1 MTFVRDCSCI
11 SHTSVENISV
21 EDHYDTVSHHYLTNE
36 PAACS
41 LSETP
46 PNDDMTVYS
55 TDISH
60 YQLLSELGKG
70 FHDLSVVCLARHRPT
85 GNLVAVK
92 RTNLDNCT
100 EEQLGV
106 LQNEVLQTQL
116 FHHPNI
122 LTSQIVFTSSSKL
135 WVISPLMAYGS
146 AECLVKTYFSD
157 GMSESL
163 IAFIL
168 YGVLKG
174 LDYLHRM
181 GYIHRSVKAS
191 HILLSGDGRVYLSGL
206 HSLYSMVRD
215 GKRSKV
221 VYDVP
226 EQSST
231 VLPWLSPE
239 LLRQDLHGYDVKSD
253 IYSLGIT
260 ACELASGRVPFQ
272 DMHPTLML
280 LQKLKG
286 SHCCLLDIHPF
297 PLEGLGL
304 KVSRSGVDSGIGESV
319 ATSSI
324 MRTMTGERPQSP
336 APKNFSVLF
345 HNFVELC
352 LQHDPEKRPSARS
365 LLTHA
370 FLKQV
375 KRHTKES
382 FLNLLHPAVPL
393 NNPRVLAKAAQTA
406 AGQDSTT
413 SPDGTA
419 GAWEF

>member
-1 MTFVRDCSCI
+1 SSYTHKSSIFLF
-11 SHTSVENISV
+11 
-21 EDHYDTVSHHYLTNE
+21 YLC
-36 PAACS
+36 P
-41 LSETP
+41 
-46 PNDDMTVYS
+46 
-55 TDISH
+55 
-60 YQLLSELGKG
+60 GRG
-70 FHDLSVVCLARHRPT
+70 FFDLSVVCLARHRPT
-85 GNLVAVK
+85 GTLVAVK
-92 RTNLDNCT
+92 QTNLDNCT

-106 LQNEVLQTQL
+106 LQNEVLQTRL

-122 LTSQIVFTSSSKL
+122 LTSRIVFTSSSKL

-146 AECLVKTYFSD
+146 AACLVKKYFSD

-215 GKRSKV
+215 GKRSEV

-239 LLRQDLHGYDVKSD
+239 LLRQ
-253 IYSLGIT
+253 
-260 ACELASGRVPFQ
+260 
-272 DMHPTLML
+272 ML

-286 SHCCLLDIHPF
+286 SHCCLLDIHLL
-297 PLEGLGL
+297 PLEVLGL

-319 ATSSI
+319 AASSI
-324 MRTMTGERPQSP
+324 MRTMTRERPQSP

-345 HNFVELC
+345 HNLVELC

-370 FLKQV
+370 FVKQV

-382 FLNLLHPAVPL
+382 FLTLLHPAVPL
-393 NNPRVLAKAAQTA
+393 NNPQVLAKAAQTVA
-406 AGQDSTT
+406 RQDSTT

>member
-1 MTFVRDCSCI
+1 
-11 SHTSVENISV
+11 
-21 EDHYDTVSHHYLTNE
+21 
-36 PAACS
+36 
-41 LSETP
+41 
-46 PNDDMTVYS
+46 MTVHS

-60 YQLLSELGKG
+60 YQLLSELGRG
-70 FHDLSVVCLARHRPT
+70 FFDISVVCLARHRPT
-85 GNLVAVK
+85 GTLVAVK
-92 RTNLDNCT
+92 QTNLDNCT

-106 LQNEVLQTQL
+106 LQNEVLQTRL

-122 LTSQIVFTSSSKL
+122 LTSRIVFTSSSKL

-146 AECLVKTYFSD
+146 AACLVKKYFSD

-215 GKRSKV
+215 GKRSEV

-260 ACELASGRVPFQ
+260 ACELATGRVPFQ

-286 SHCCLLDIHPF
+286 SHCCLLDIHPL
-297 PLEGLGL
+297 PLEVLGL

-319 ATSSI
+319 AASSI
-324 MRTMTGERPQSP
+324 MRTMTRERPQSP

-345 HNFVELC
+345 HNLVELC

-370 FLKQV
+370 FVKQV

-382 FLNLLHPAVPL
+382 FLTLLHPAVPL
-393 NNPRVLAKAAQTA
+393 NDPQVLAKAAQTV